1 MRLKSYSA
9 ASMAEAMALVREE
22 LGDDAII
29 VSTQRAS
36 GGQGVRITAALE
48 ETTSDDEIHEVLSGG
63 VPSPVADTVRD
74 QLVYHGLPPRL
85 IERLVKATRAVD
97 TADPTMACAG
107 ALDEVF
113 TFAPLPERQAPRPFM
128 LVGPPGAGKTI
139 TVAKLA
145 ARARLAG
152 RSVGVIS
159 ADTVRAGALEQLHAF
174 TSILD
179 IDLQKARGAD
189 ALRELLDGSTL
200 IHDLVFVDTPG
211 INPFN
216 GGDVAYLRTL
226 IEAVDV
232 EPVLVMAAGGDPV
245 EATELAEVFAHLGA
259 TRLLATRLDMT
270 RRMGAVLGAADVG
283 QFMIC
288 EVSIN
293 PHVANGLCP
302 ISPVSMARLLV
313 PPEEAAGQPPP
324 APEPPPEP
332 PVEPPRPLPEA
343 ETYAGGWDEDDDD
356 DSGDLPPPE
365 PEARPSFGFADST
378 EAPRHDYDGIPAY
391 DIPDETP
398 DPSDDGYR
406 PPRRSRMSEAKR

>member
-9 ASMAEAMALVREE
+9 PSMAEAMALVRGE

-29 VSTQRAS
+29 VSTQRAT

-48 ETTSDDEIHEVLSGG
+48 EVTSDDEIHEMLSGG

-85 IERLVKATRAVD
+85 IERLVKATRGVD

-113 TFAPLPERQAPRPFM
+113 AFAPLPERKAPRPFM

-179 IDLQKARGAD
+179 IELQKARGGD
-189 ALRELLDGSTL
+189 ALRDLVDGTIL
-200 IHDLVFVDTPG
+200 IHDLVFIDTPG

-216 GGDVAYLRTL
+216 GGDVTYLRDL

-245 EATELAEVFAHLGA
+245 EATEMAEVFAELGA

-270 RRMGAVLGAADVG
+270 RRLGAVLGAADAG
-283 QFMIC
+283 QFMVC

-302 ISPVSMARLLV
+302 ITPVSMARLLI
-313 PPEEAAGQPPP
+313 PPEESAAQ
-324 APEPPPEP
+324 PPPEP
-332 PVEPPRPLPEA
+332 SPPAPPPRPLPEG
-343 ETYAGGWDEDDDD
+343 ETYAGGWDEEEEEEDAA
-356 DSGDLPPPE
+356 GPLPASE
-365 PEARPSFGFADST
+365 PEARPSFGFAGGMAGRTDDDET
-378 EAPRHDYDGIPAY
+378 DPAY
-391 DIPDETP
+391 DRPDDAPNDP
-398 DPSDDGYR
+398 DGGPR
-406 PPRRSRMSEAKR
+406 APRRSRMSEAKR

>member
-9 ASMAEAMALVREE
+9 PSMAEAMALVRAE

-48 ETTSDDEIHEVLSGG
+48 EATSDDEIHEMLSGG

-74 QLVYHGLPPRL
+74 QLAYHGLPPRL
-85 IERLVKATRAVD
+85 IDRLVKAARGVD

-113 TFAPLPERQAPRPFM
+113 AFAPLPERKAPRPFM

-145 ARARLAG
+145 ARARIAG
-152 RSVGVIS
+152 RSVSVIS
-159 ADTVRAGALEQLHAF
+159 ADTVRAGALEQLSAF

-179 IDLQKARGAD
+179 IELQKARGPE
-189 ALRELLDGSTL
+189 ALRALVDGTVL
-200 IHDLVFVDTPG
+200 VHDLVFIDTPG
-211 INPFN
+211 INPFS
-216 GGDVAYLRTL
+216 GGDVAYLRDL

-245 EATELAEVFAHLGA
+245 EATEMAEVFAELGA

-270 RRMGAVLGAADVG
+270 RRLGAVLGAADVG

-302 ISPVSMARLLV
+302 ITPVSMARLLV
-313 PPEEAAGQPPP
+313 PPEDGAVEDDGPAAAPP
-324 APEPPPEP
+324 AP
-332 PVEPPRPLPEA
+332 LPE
-343 ETYAGGWDEDDDD
+343 ERTYAGGWDDDAGPGVDEEDE
-356 DSGDLPPPE
+356 GELPPPE
-365 PEARPSFGFADST
+365 AEARPLFGYAGAGAEMDGQGHDDNPDDPGPGAPSRDRFG
-378 EAPRHDYDGIPAY
+378 EA
-391 DIPDETP
+391 
-398 DPSDDGYR
+398 
-406 PPRRSRMSEAKR
+406 RR